1 VAAGSHGTDNAVV
14 SLQRR
19 GGWHGRRRAV
29 PDIVTPTPHEEKIAE
44 IARRRRRY
52 LAIMLPCLA
61 LVVFGFW
68 VPAPVPV
75 RVVALI
81 VASVMPPIAA
91 IVGNARMR

>member
-1 VAAGSHGTDNAVV
+1 
-14 SLQRR
+14 
-19 GGWHGRRRAV
+19 V

-52 LAIMLPCLA
+52 LAIMLPCLV

-75 RVVALI
+75 RVGALL

-91 IVGNARMR
+91 IVGNARLR